1 MFLFLSKLLPLFIY
15 PLGLACLLLV
25 VALIMSWKRPR
36 WVPLPVALALI
47 VLLISSNSWV
57 ANGIVQSLE
66 WQNIPKG
73 SLPQADAIVVLG
85 GATRSAFRPRPAPD
99 LNEGGDRIIYGAEL
113 YREGKAPVIIA
124 SGGRIEWRGGGPSE
138 SADMATILEMMG
150 VPPAAI
156 RQDPTSLNTYEN
168 AVNVGEI
175 MKKEGINRILLVT
188 SAMHMP
194 RALKIFQKQGIE
206 AIAAPTDFQV
216 TQQEINESNNSLEA
230 TILSIL
236 PDTQRLDKTTRSIKE
251 YVGTFIYWLRGWV

>member
-1 MFLFLSKLLPLFIY
+1 MFLFFSKLLPLFIY

-25 VALIMSWKRPR
+25 VALIMSWKRPQ
-36 WVPLPVALALI
+36 WVSLPVALALI
-47 VLLISSNSWV
+47 ILLISSNSWV
-57 ANGIVQSLE
+57 ANSIVQSLE
-66 WQNIPKG
+66 WQEIPKA
-73 SLPQADAIVVLG
+73 SLPQADGIVVLG
-85 GATRSAFRPRPAPD
+85 GATRSAFPPRPAPD
-99 LNEGGDRIIYGAEL
+99 LNEGGDRILYGAEL

-156 RQDPTSLNTYEN
+156 LQDPTSLNTYEN
-168 AVNVGEI
+168 AVNVGKI
-175 MKKEGINRILLVT
+175 MKKEGIRRILLVT

-194 RALKIFQKQGIE
+194 RALKIFKRQGID
-206 AIAAPTDFQV
+206 AIPAPTDFQV

-230 TILSIL
+230 TILSIV